1 LNSLS
6 ISWRDL
12 VAPAIIFVVIVALFG
27 GLSTQAGWPS
37 ATEGWSLVVA
47 IAAAVAFAPVVARA
61 LNFLQQSRAS
71 IEGPFGLKLNFAS
84 AVERSETKVG
94 WLSVGT
100 VQQGT
105 LLPESGRGQLEQ
117 AAIDA
122 KKHRELVIDLEDGSA
137 WYLTRLFAVAATAV
151 QLGSPTLL
159 VLVGQKGTRAKQ
171 AGGSIAP
178 GDLVRAISQRDSR
191 YAKLWRHTQ
200 EYIEQLHAARISQK
214 LVARPSHPK
223 LQQYSYL
230 YEEIGD
236 AVVMRVLVEQLILPD
251 PGVLSPTDQPPEAG
265 PPWVTL
271 SDLQQWLGPW
281 LGSDLVEMG
290 APAKEQVAAILN
302 AKGDV
307 ALAVRDGTFEGIIDV
322 GRAGRHIL
330 SQLAER
336 AGAAPGE
343 AI

>member
-1 LNSLS
+1 MNSLS
-6 ISWRDL
+6 ISWREL

-37 ATEGWSLVVA
+37 ATQGWSLVVA

-105 LLPESGRGQLEQ
+105 LLPESGRGELEQ

-122 KKHRELVIDLEDGSA
+122 KKHPELVIDLEDGSA

-151 QLGSPTLL
+151 LLGSPKLL
-159 VLVGQKGTRAKQ
+159 VLVGQKGGQAKQ

-178 GDLVRAISQRDSR
+178 GTSS
-191 YAKLWRHTQ
+191 
-200 EYIEQLHAARISQK
+200 
-214 LVARPSHPK
+214 RPSHKGIQDMRSSGDTLRTTWNSCTLPRSPK
-223 LQQYSYL
+223 VHLL
-230 YEEIGD
+230 
-236 AVVMRVLVEQLILPD
+236 APLIQ
-251 PGVLSPTDQPPEAG
+251 SSRNTPTYTQR
-265 PPWVTL
+265 
-271 SDLQQWLGPW
+271 S
-281 LGSDLVEMG
+281 EM
-290 APAKEQVAAILN
+290 QCSCVSL
-302 AKGDV
+302 
-307 ALAVRDGTFEGIIDV
+307 
-322 GRAGRHIL
+322 
-330 SQLAER
+330 
-336 AGAAPGE
+336 
-343 AI
+343 